1 MFQKVRTLFRDDAP
15 AAPESDAS
23 LAAMFEQED
32 DWELEILLSVAE
44 QIGPEKVG
52 QWLSSRRQ
60 RICERRKHGFF
71 KPDGN
76 KRGR

>member
-1 MFQKVRTLFRDDAP
+1 MFQKVSGLFRERPSVAP
-15 AAPESDAS
+15 GDAS

-32 DWELEILLSVAE
+32 ARELEILLSVAE

-52 QWLSSRRQ
+52 QWLSSRRH

-71 KPDGN
+71 KPDGRD
-76 KRGR
+76 RGR

>member
-1 MFQKVRTLFRDDAP
+1 MFQKVRTLFRGDP
-15 AAPESDAS
+15 SAAPECDAS
-23 LAAMFEQED
+23 LAVMFEQED
-32 DWELEILLSVAE
+32 DRELEILLSVAE

-71 KPDGN
+71 KLNGTN
-76 KRGR
+76 